1 MFKTLLGKV
10 TLWSSILL
18 IITLISMGIFLDLD
32 QEPGFGSAVLLILVI
47 ILLAV
52 STISVLALI
61 ITEIARMVAQLKI
74 KLINLLYKTPPIQQ
88 TPISPARELPM
99 ATPETLKV
107 TLLGPSGVGKT
118 SLLASM
124 YNRFEYTVSQTRLV
138 LKPNRETVSV
148 LQRQLSELQSQ
159 MENFQARGG
168 LSGTAEMREF
178 VFDLGRPSKPP
189 QIRLQFRDFPGGHIH
204 HESGRTDAV
213 VNYMRESEAIVLVV
227 DAPALMTSEGRWHNA
242 VNAPL
247 LITTLFKEL
256 NLDEKRKLVLLV
268 PVKCETYARQEAD
281 QIKLVEAV
289 REAYAPLLNFLHQH
303 DKVTVAITPVQTL
316 GNAILNSVSESADGP
331 KFNFRKTRIDAPYAP
346 QDTEQPLAYILS
358 FFIKLHL
365 NERRGFWDKFNDYL
379 FASDK
384 PFRDAVTALAKQRK
398 ETRGFA
404 VLQGQQQLDL

>member
-213 VNYMRESEAIVLVV
+213 VN
-227 DAPALMTSEGRWHNA
+227 
-242 VNAPL
+242 
-247 LITTLFKEL
+247 
-256 NLDEKRKLVLLV
+256 
-268 PVKCETYARQEAD
+268 
-281 QIKLVEAV
+281 
-289 REAYAPLLNFLHQH
+289 
-303 DKVTVAITPVQTL
+303 
-316 GNAILNSVSESADGP
+316 
-331 KFNFRKTRIDAPYAP
+331 
-346 QDTEQPLAYILS
+346 
-358 FFIKLHL
+358 
-365 NERRGFWDKFNDYL
+365 
-379 FASDK
+379 
-384 PFRDAVTALAKQRK
+384 
-398 ETRGFA
+398 
-404 VLQGQQQLDL
+404 